1 MTTLAIIQL
10 TNSDAPELA
19 ALTKSV
25 GWGTSLLTWQDMLSL
40 PGCAIYGHRTEKG
53 ELISSAAVLFFGT
66 QAYIGKMLVRPDYQK
81 QGFAKQLIKHC
92 ISVIGP
98 GRAIMLVASDDGKPV
113 YEKAGFRAVCE
124 VRHVTANGETGYYR
138 KPDADFTIQ
147 PFSASDRQA
156 IYELD
161 RTATGGDRGAVI
173 DTGLK
178 NARQCFVAKSGGS
191 VSGFAI
197 LPPEP
202 AKEMLGPV
210 IAQTDHMAA
219 VLITN
224 LAQNAGYRVSL
235 DIPAEKTELLA
246 LLQNNGFALGD
257 RATVMIYG
265 AADVPGR
272 REHIYALVSRSYG

>member
-10 TNSDAPELA
+10 YPAAAPELA

-40 PGCAIYGHRTEKG
+40 PGCSIYGHRAEKG

-98 GRAIMLVASDDGKPV
+98 GHVIMLVASEEGKPV
-113 YEKAGFRAVCE
+113 YEKTGFRAVCE
-124 VRHVTANGETGYYR
+124 VRHVTAAGETTPCA
-138 KPDADFTIQ
+138 KPSSDFTIQ
-147 PFSASDRQA
+147 PFSAADRQA
-156 IYELD
+156 IYDLD
-161 RTATGGDRGAVI
+161 RRATGGDRKAVI

-191 VSGFAI
+191 VAGFAI

-210 IAQTDHMAA
+210 IAHSDHMAA
-219 VLITN
+219 ALITS

-235 DIPAEKTELLA
+235 DIPAEKTALLA
-246 LLQNNGFALGD
+246 LLQNSGFALGD
-257 RATVMIYG
+257 RATVMLYG
-265 AADVPGR
+265 SAPIPGR
-272 REHIYALVSRSYG
+272 RELIYGLISRSYG